1 MNSMTGYGF
10 SEHRCD
16 SGVTFSVEVFSVN
29 KKNLELRVS
38 LPKEAL
44 QLEPFVRQIASKR
57 LSRGFITIRIN
68 IKAEESFL
76 KDSVKINE
84 PLAHVYL
91 KKIRN
96 LQERHDIPG
105 EMGIADI
112 IRLPGVIEDDL
123 ESSEFMKKEED
134 LGISVNAAL
143 DKLVEMRVRE
153 GESLKNDIESRI
165 SLLESIVAKVKP
177 MADRIPELQKEQLL
191 KRLNESGLQV
201 DSGDERLLRELV
213 IFSDK
218 SDVTEEITR
227 LKSHFKQF
235 REFMGKAEPCG
246 RSLDFLTQELQREI
260 TTVGNKA
267 LQSEITPLIVEF
279 KTELE
284 KIREQIQNIE

>member
-1 MNSMTGYGF
+1 MTGYGF
-10 SEHRCD
+10 SEHRCN

-44 QLEPFVRQIASKR
+44 QLEPFVRQIAAKR

-84 PLAHVYL
+84 ALAHVYL

-96 LQERHDIPG
+96 MQERHDIPG
-105 EMGIADI
+105 VMGISDI

-123 ESSEFMKKEED
+123 ESSEFMKSEED
-134 LGISVNAAL
+134 LILSVNAAL
-143 DKLVEMRVRE
+143 DKLIEMRMRE
-153 GESLKNDIESRI
+153 GESLKADIENRI
-165 SLLESIVAKVKP
+165 SFLESIVVKVRP
-177 MADRIPELQKEQLL
+177 MAEKIPELQKEQLL
-191 KRLNESGLQV
+191 KRLNESGLQI

-235 REFMGKAEPCG
+235 REFMNKSEPCG

>member
-10 SEHRCD
+10 SEHRCN

-29 KKNLELRVS
+29 KKNLELRVP

-44 QLEPFVRQIASKR
+44 QLEPFVRQIAAKR

-84 PLAHVYL
+84 ALAHVYL

-96 LQERHDIPG
+96 MQERHDIPG
-105 EMGIADI
+105 VMGISDI

-123 ESSEFMKKEED
+123 ESSEFMKSEED
-134 LGISVNAAL
+134 LILSVNAAL
-143 DKLVEMRVRE
+143 DKLIEMRMRE
-153 GESLKNDIESRI
+153 GESLKADIENRI
-165 SLLESIVAKVKP
+165 SFLESIVVKVRP
-177 MADRIPELQKEQLL
+177 MAEKIPELQKEQLL
-191 KRLNESGLQV
+191 KRLNESGLQI

-235 REFMGKAEPCG
+235 REFMNKSEPCG

>member
-1 MNSMTGYGF
+1 MTGYGF
-10 SEHRCD
+10 SEHRCN

-44 QLEPFVRQIASKR
+44 QLEPFVRQMASKR

-84 PLAHVYL
+84 ALAHVYL
-91 KKIRN
+91 KKIKS

-105 EMGIADI
+105 DMGIADI

-123 ESSEFMKKEED
+123 ESSEFIKNEEEFRV
-134 LGISVNAAL
+134 SVNAAL
-143 DKLVEMRVRE
+143 DKLIEMRTQE
-153 GESLKNDIESRI
+153 GESLKKDIEGRI
-165 SLLESIVAKVKP
+165 SFLESIVAKLRP
-177 MADRIPELQKEQLL
+177 MAEKIPELQKEQLI
-191 KRLNESGLQV
+191 KRLNESGLQI

-213 IFSDK
+213 IFSDR
-218 SDVTEEITR
+218 SDVTEEFTR

-235 REFMGKAEPCG
+235 REFMNKTEPCG

>member
-1 MNSMTGYGF
+1 MTGYGF

-84 PLAHVYL
+84 ALAHVYL
-91 KKIRN
+91 KKIRK
-96 LQERHDIPG
+96 LQESHDIPG

-134 LGISVNAAL
+134 LSISVNAAL
-143 DKLVEMRVRE
+143 DKLIEMRAHE
-153 GESLKNDIESRI
+153 GESLKNDIENRI
-165 SLLESIVAKVKP
+165 SFLESIAAKVKP
-177 MADRIPELQKEQLL
+177 MADKIPELQKEQLL
-191 KRLNESGLQV
+191 KRLNESGLQL

-235 REFMGKAEPCG
+235 RDFMCKTEPCG

>member
-10 SEHRCD
+10 SEHRCN

-44 QLEPFVRQIASKR
+44 QLEPFVRQIAAKR
-57 LSRGFITIRIN
+57 LARGFITIRIN

-76 KDSVKINE
+76 RDSVKINE

-105 EMGIADI
+105 DIGITDI
-112 IRLPGVIEDDL
+112 IRLPGVINDEL
-123 ESSEFMKKEED
+123 ESSEFMKNEED
-134 LGISVNAAL
+134 LSVSVNAAL
-143 DKLVEMRVRE
+143 DKLIEMRTRE
-153 GESLKNDIESRI
+153 GESLKKDIENRI
-165 SLLESIVAKVKP
+165 SFLETLVAKVKP
-177 MADRIPELQKEQLL
+177 MAEKIPELQREQLL
-191 KRLNESGLQV
+191 KRLNESGLQIG
-201 DSGDERLLRELV
+201 SGDERLLRELV

-235 REFMGKAEPCG
+235 REFMGKSEPCG

>member
-1 MNSMTGYGF
+1 MTGYGF
-10 SEHRCD
+10 SEHRCN

-105 EMGIADI
+105 DIGIVDI
-112 IRLPGVIEDDL
+112 IKLPGVIEDEL
-123 ESSEFMKKEED
+123 ESSEFMKSEEE
-134 LGISVNAAL
+134 LRMSVNAAL
-143 DKLVEMRVRE
+143 DKLMEMRSQE
-153 GESLKNDIESRI
+153 GESLKKDIEGRI
-165 SLLESIVAKVKP
+165 SLLESIVVKVMP
-177 MADRIPELQKEQLL
+177 MAEKIPGLQKEQLL
-191 KRLNESGLQV
+191 KRLNESGLQI
-201 DSGDERLLRELV
+201 DSSDERLLRELI

-235 REFMGKAEPCG
+235 REFMDKTEPCG

-284 KIREQIQNIE
+284 KVREQIQNIE

>member
-10 SEHRCD
+10 SEHRCN

-44 QLEPFVRQIASKR
+44 QLEPFVRQIAAKR
-57 LSRGFITIRIN
+57 LARGFITIRIN

-76 KDSVKINE
+76 RDSVKINE

-105 EMGIADI
+105 DIGITDI
-112 IRLPGVIEDDL
+112 IRLPGVINDEL
-123 ESSEFMKKEED
+123 ESSEFMKNEED
-134 LGISVNAAL
+134 LSVSVNAAL
-143 DKLVEMRVRE
+143 DKLIEMRTRE
-153 GESLKNDIESRI
+153 GESLKKDIENRI
-165 SLLESIVAKVKP
+165 SFLETLVAKVKP
-177 MADRIPELQKEQLL
+177 MAEKIPELQREQLL
-191 KRLNESGLQV
+191 KRLNESGLQI

-235 REFMGKAEPCG
+235 REFMGKSEPCG

>member
-10 SEHRCD
+10 SEHRCS

-57 LSRGFITIRIN
+57 LSRGFVTIRIN

-84 PLAHVYL
+84 ALAHVYL
-91 KKIRN
+91 KKIKN
-96 LQERHDIPG
+96 LQERNDIPG

-123 ESSEFMKKEED
+123 ESSEFIKKEED
-134 LGISVNAAL
+134 LNLSVNAAL
-143 DKLVEMRVRE
+143 DKLIEMRTQE
-153 GESLKNDIESRI
+153 GESLKKDIEERI
-165 SLLESIVAKVKP
+165 SFLESIVVKVKP
-177 MADRIPELQKEQLL
+177 MAEKIPELQKEQLI
-191 KRLNESGLQV
+191 KRLNESGLQI
-201 DSGDERLLRELV
+201 DSSDERLLRELV

-218 SDVTEEITR
+218 SDVTEELTR

-235 REFMGKAEPCG
+235 RDFMNKTEPCG

-267 LQSEITPLIVEF
+267 LQSEITTLIVEF

>member
-1 MNSMTGYGF
+1 MTGYGF
-10 SEHRCD
+10 SEHRCN

-44 QLEPFVRQIASKR
+44 QLEPFIRQIASKR
-57 LSRGFITIRIN
+57 LSRGFITIRVN

-96 LQERHDIPG
+96 MQERHDIPG
-105 EMGIADI
+105 EIGIADI

-123 ESSEFMKKEED
+123 ESSEFMKSEED
-134 LGISVNAAL
+134 LNVTVNAAL
-143 DKLVEMRVRE
+143 DKLIEMRTRE
-153 GESLKNDIESRI
+153 GESLKNDIENRI
-165 SLLESIVAKVKP
+165 SFLESIVVKVKP
-177 MADRIPELQKEQLL
+177 MAEKIPGLQKEQLL
-191 KRLNESGLQV
+191 KRLNESGLQI

-235 REFMGKAEPCG
+235 REFMDKAEPCG

>member
-10 SEHRCD
+10 SEHRCN

-44 QLEPFVRQIASKR
+44 QLEPFVRQIATKR

-76 KDSVKINE
+76 RDSVKINE
-84 PLAHVYL
+84 ALAHVYL

-105 EMGIADI
+105 DIGITDI
-112 IRLPGVIEDDL
+112 IRLPGVINDEL
-123 ESSEFMKKEED
+123 ESSEFMKNEED
-134 LGISVNAAL
+134 LSVSVNAAL
-143 DKLVEMRVRE
+143 GKLIEMRKRE
-153 GESLKNDIESRI
+153 GESLKKDIENRI
-165 SLLESIVAKVKP
+165 SFLETLVAKVKP
-177 MADRIPELQKEQLL
+177 MAEKIPELQKEQLL
-191 KRLNESGLQV
+191 KRLNESGLQI

-235 REFMGKAEPCG
+235 REFMSKSEPCG

>member
-10 SEHRCD
+10 SEHRCS

-84 PLAHVYL
+84 PLAHIYL

-96 LQERHDIPG
+96 MQERHDI
-105 EMGIADI
+105 
-112 IRLPGVIEDDL
+112 LPGVIEDDL
-123 ESSEFMKKEED
+123 ESSEFMKSEED
-134 LGISVNAAL
+134 LTLSVNAAL
-143 DKLVEMRVRE
+143 DKLMEMRVRE
-153 GESLKNDIESRI
+153 GESLKKDIENRI
-165 SLLESIVAKVKP
+165 SFLETIVAKVKP
-177 MADRIPELQKEQLL
+177 MAEKIPELQKEQLL
-191 KRLNESGLQV
+191 KRLNESGLQI
-201 DSGDERLLRELV
+201 DSNDERLLRELV

-218 SDVTEEITR
+218 SDVTEELTR

-235 REFMGKAEPCG
+235 REFMNKKEACG

>member
-10 SEHRCD
+10 SEHRCN

-44 QLEPFVRQIASKR
+44 QLEPFVRQIAAKR

-84 PLAHVYL
+84 ALAHVYL

-96 LQERHDIPG
+96 MQERHDIPG
-105 EMGIADI
+105 VMGISDI

-123 ESSEFMKKEED
+123 ESSEFMKSEED
-134 LGISVNAAL
+134 LILSVNAAL
-143 DKLVEMRVRE
+143 DKLIEMRMRE
-153 GESLKNDIESRI
+153 GESLKADIENRI
-165 SLLESIVAKVKP
+165 SFLESIVVKVRP
-177 MADRIPELQKEQLL
+177 MAEKIPELQKEQLL
-191 KRLNESGLQV
+191 KRLNESGLQI

-235 REFMGKAEPCG
+235 REFMNKSEPCG

>member
-1 MNSMTGYGF
+1 MTGYGF
-10 SEHRCD
+10 SERRCS

-57 LSRGFITIRIN
+57 LSRGFVTIRIN

-84 PLAHVYL
+84 ALAHVYL
-91 KKIRN
+91 KKIKN
-96 LQERHDIPG
+96 LQERNDIPG

-123 ESSEFMKKEED
+123 ESSEFIKKEED
-134 LGISVNAAL
+134 LNLSVNAAL
-143 DKLVEMRVRE
+143 DKLIEMRTQE
-153 GESLKNDIESRI
+153 GESLKKDIEDRI
-165 SLLESIVAKVKP
+165 SFLESIVVKVKP
-177 MADRIPELQKEQLL
+177 MAEKIPELQKEQLI
-191 KRLNESGLQV
+191 KRLNESGLQI
-201 DSGDERLLRELV
+201 DSSDERLLRELV

-218 SDVTEEITR
+218 SDVTEELTR

-235 REFMGKAEPCG
+235 REFMNKTEPCG

>member
-10 SEHRCD
+10 SEHRCN

-105 EMGIADI
+105 EIGIADI
-112 IRLPGVIEDDL
+112 IGLPGVIEDDL
-123 ESSEFMKKEED
+123 ESSEFMKSEEE
-134 LGISVNAAL
+134 LSLSVNAAL
-143 DKLVEMRVRE
+143 DKLMEMRTRE
-153 GESLKNDIESRI
+153 GESLKNDIEARI
-165 SLLESIVAKVKP
+165 SFLESIVAKVKP
-177 MADRIPELQKEQLL
+177 MAEKIPELQKEQLL
-191 KRLNESGLQV
+191 KRLNESGLQI
-201 DSGDERLLRELV
+201 DSSDERLLRELV

-235 REFMGKAEPCG
+235 REFMNKTEPCG